1 MRVRFVIVV
10 VSVADGPRYSVRRD
24 MDTIEIPVGEMTFS
38 ARASGPADG
47 RLVLL
52 LHGFPQTSW
61 AWRHQL
67 AALGE
72 AGYRAVAFDQRGY
85 SPGARPE
92 GVEHYRIGH
101 LVADVIAVADWLGGH
116 QFDLVGHDWGGAVAW
131 QTAGRYPDRLRTLTV
146 ASTPHP
152 AAFTSALSAG
162 GGRGGT
168 GDQAQRSSYM
178 EFFQQPEVP
187 EQAFLADDGGG
198 LRNLFLASGLQ
209 GDDVEEYVRVLTQP
223 YAMTGAL
230 NWYRAASIGDV
241 EGMDPITT
249 PTLYVWSDNDVALGR
264 DAAEATAGHVQGRY
278 RFEVLEGVSHW
289 IGEEA
294 PDRFNPLLLE
304 HLASAD

>member
-1 MRVRFVIVV
+1 M
-10 VSVADGPRYSVRRD
+10 D
-24 MDTIEIPVGEMTFS
+24 MLEIPVGALTFT
-38 ARASGPADG
+38 ARAAGPADG
-47 RLVLL
+47 RLVLF

-61 AWRHQL
+61 SWRHQL
-67 AALGE
+67 AALAD

-92 GVEHYRIGH
+92 GIEHYRLDH
-101 LVADVIAVADWLGGH
+101 LVADVIAVADSMGGH
-116 QFDLVGHDWGGAVAW
+116 RFDLVGHDWGGGVAW
-131 QTAGRYPDRLRTLTV
+131 QTAGRYPERLRSLTV

-162 GGRGGT
+162 GGRGGE
-168 GDQAQRSSYM
+168 GDQAQRSAYM
-178 EFFQQPEVP
+178 EFFRQPDVP
-187 EQAFLADDGGG
+187 EQTFLADDAAG
-198 LRNLFLASGLQ
+198 LKGLFQASGLP

-241 EGMDPITT
+241 ERMGPITT

-264 DAAEATAGHVQGRY
+264 DAAEATATHVEGPY

-289 IGEEA
+289 IAEEA
-294 PDRFNPLLLE
+294 PERFNALLLE
-304 HLASAD
+304 HLAGTN

>member
-1 MRVRFVIVV
+1 MENL
-10 VSVADGPRYSVRRD
+10 
-24 MDTIEIPVGEMTFS
+24 EIPVGDMTFT
-38 ARASGPADG
+38 ARAAGPSDG

-61 AWRHQL
+61 SWRNQL

-92 GVEHYRIGH
+92 GVEHYRIDH

-116 QFDLVGHDWGGAVAW
+116 RIDLVGHDWGGAVAW
-131 QTAGRYPDRLRTLTV
+131 QTAGRYPDRLRSLTV

-162 GGRGGT
+162 GGRGGG
-168 GDQAQRSSYM
+168 GDQAQRSGYM
-178 EFFQQPEVP
+178 EFFQQPDVP
-187 EQAFLADDGGG
+187 EQTFLADDAVG
-198 LRNLFLASGLQ
+198 LRGLFLASGLQ
-209 GDDVEEYVRVLTQP
+209 GDEIEEYVRVLTQP

-241 EGMDPITT
+241 EGMGPITP

-264 DAAEATAGHVQGRY
+264 DAAEATANHVEGPY

-289 IGEEA
+289 IPEQAAERFTALLVQHLEA
-294 PDRFNPLLLE
+294 TD
-304 HLASAD
+304 

>member
-1 MRVRFVIVV
+1 MENL
-10 VSVADGPRYSVRRD
+10 
-24 MDTIEIPVGEMTFS
+24 EIPVGDMTFT
-38 ARASGPADG
+38 ARAAGPSDG

-61 AWRHQL
+61 SWRNQL

-72 AGYRAVAFDQRGY
+72 AGYRAVAFDRRGY

-92 GVEHYRIGH
+92 GVEHYRIDH

-116 QFDLVGHDWGGAVAW
+116 RIDLVGHDWGGAVAW
-131 QTAGRYPDRLRTLTV
+131 QTAGRYPDRLRSLTV

-162 GGRGGT
+162 GGRGGG
-168 GDQAQRSSYM
+168 GDQAQRSGYM
-178 EFFQQPEVP
+178 EFFQQPDVP
-187 EQAFLADDGGG
+187 EQTFLADDAVG
-198 LRNLFLASGLQ
+198 LRGLFLASGLQ
-209 GDDVEEYVRVLTQP
+209 GDEIEEYVRVLTQP

-241 EGMDPITT
+241 EGMGPITP

-264 DAAEATAGHVQGRY
+264 DAAEATANHVEGPY

-289 IGEEA
+289 IPEQAAERFTALLVQHLEA
-294 PDRFNPLLLE
+294 TD
-304 HLASAD
+304 